1 MAGRRLFLKLFRTIL
16 GGILIIVGIVGIV
29 LPVMPGVLFLI
40 PGLFLLSR
48 EFDWAEQ
55 ALSRVKKWGRRD
67 HKPTEENPSDQPV
80 RRQSD
85 TTQRQ

>member
-1 MAGRRLFLKLFRTIL
+1 MVGRRLFLKLFRTIL

-48 EFDWAEQ
+48 EFDWAER
-55 ALSRVKKWGRRD
+55 ALSRVKKMGS
-67 HKPTEENPSDQPV
+67 T
-80 RRQSD
+80 RRQP
-85 TTQRQ
+85 